1 MRSLA
6 VIPCRMGASRLP
18 GKPLL
23 ELGGRS
29 IVRWVYEAT
38 VRSECFDEVVVA
50 TPDDE
55 IVREVQRFGGRSMLT
70 SSDHATGTDRVAEV
84 ANAIDSEVIAN
95 VQGDQPFVTAAALEA
110 LVRPFSGD
118 VPPVMTT
125 IATPLAEDLLDDP
138 NTVKVVRDRNGD
150 ALYFS
155 RSPIPHRRAGTEAEL
170 LHHIGLYAFDR
181 GFLSQFT
188 ALAAGPLEQAE
199 GLEQLRAL
207 ENGFRIRVELADA
220 SPVEINTPEDLR
232 KAEALLAERPA

>member
-1 MRSLA
+1 MRTLA
-6 VIPCRMGASRLP
+6 VIPCRLGAARLP

-23 ELGGRS
+23 ELGGRT
-29 IVRWVYEAT
+29 IVRWVYDAT
-38 VRSECFDEVVVA
+38 VRSGCFDEVVVA
-50 TPDDE
+50 TPDGE
-55 IVREVQRFGGRSMLT
+55 IVDEVERFGGRSMLT
-70 SSDHATGTDRVAEV
+70 SPAHATGTDRVAEV
-84 ANAIDSEVIAN
+84 ADAIASDVVVN
-95 VQGDQPFVTAAALEA
+95 VQGDQPFVTAAALVA
-110 LVRPFSGD
+110 LVRPFSGEA
-118 VPPVMTT
+118 PPVMTT

-170 LHHIGLYAFDR
+170 LHHIGLYGFER

-188 ALAAGPLEQAE
+188 ALSSGPLEQAE

-232 KAEALLAERPA
+232 RAEALLAERSA